1 MLLSDGG
8 KAEVLVSKGMNVSN
22 HSCISQ
28 MQEGVIYCGAVRGSG
43 VENGKISVTRDG
55 AIEVRM
61 GEGASME
68 RGPISRGEL

>member
-1 MLLSDGG
+1 ML
-8 KAEVLVSKGMNVSN
+8 VLKGVNISN
-22 HSCISQ
+22 HSCIPQ
-28 MQEGVIYCGAVRGSG
+28 MQEGVVYCGVVRGGG

-68 RGPISRGEL
+68 RGPISRGEF

>member
-1 MLLSDGG
+1 M
-8 KAEVLVSKGMNVSN
+8 VSKSVNVSN
-22 HSCISQ
+22 HSRVSQ
-28 MQEGVIYCGAVRGSG
+28 MQEGVVYCGAVRGGG

-61 GEGASME
+61 GKGASME